1 VTSKPT
7 RTGGTN
13 APSTPMAQRIV
24 ERLGG
29 ESDDALVVARY
40 GLGRSRSRNAKLAR
54 EYTAALRRYLQ
65 RGGEADLGRANE
77 LGRHGLKEGLGV
89 LDMVAL
95 YHQSLVQ
102 ARRGRR
108 ADLNGDTLERAGLFF
123 SESMSPF
130 AMTQRAVGEANAAL
144 HRMNEVLEEEVK
156 RIAHA
161 LHDEAAQLL
170 AAVHL
175 SLDQLEHELCR
186 ESKGRL
192 QEVKGLLNDVDY
204 QLRHL
209 SHDLRPTLLD
219 DLGLVPALEFLSEG
233 VAKRTG
239 LRVAHRATYAGRLP
253 AAVETAL
260 YRVVQEALNN
270 VSKHARATS
279 VSIYLHDVRKAVK
292 CSITDN
298 GVGFDVPAV
307 MNNPRGQGLGLRGI
321 REKLQPL
328 GGVVEIESNP
338 GQGTRL
344 LIREV

>member
-1 VTSKPT
+1 MGWDGKATT
-7 RTGGTN
+7 RWGW
-13 APSTPMAQRIV
+13 R
-24 ERLGG
+24 
-29 ESDDALVVARY
+29 ARAM
-40 GLGRSRSRNAKLAR
+40 GRSKTGNAKLAR

-65 RGGEADLGRANE
+65 RGGEADLERAYE
-77 LGRHGLKEGLGV
+77 LGRQGLVEGLGV
-89 LDMVAL
+89 LDMAAL
-95 YHQSLVQ
+95 HHQSLARVQ

-108 ADLNGDTLERAGLFF
+108 TDLLNGETLNRAGLFF

-130 AMTQRAVGEANAAL
+130 EMTQRAVGEANAAL

-186 ESKGRL
+186 ESQGRL

-204 QLRHL
+204 QLRRL
-209 SHDLRPTLLD
+209 SHELRPTLLD

-233 VAKRTG
+233 VARRTG
-239 LRVAHRATYAGRLP
+239 LRVAHRATYAGRLSAP
-253 AAVETAL
+253 VETAL

-279 VSIYLHDVRKAVK
+279 VSIYLRDVGKAVK
-292 CSITDN
+292 CSISDN
-298 GVGFDVPAV
+298 GVGFDARAV

-321 REKLQPL
+321 REKLRPL
-328 GGVVEIESNP
+328 GGVVKIESRP

-344 LIREV
+344 LVTLPREV